1 MVPEQIIKCRGFLV
15 FANESLNSKNYY
27 TLSVDKFLSW
37 SLHVSMELDYQLET
51 VAGKVKHKC

>member
-1 MVPEQIIKCRGFLV
+1 M
-15 FANESLNSKNYY
+15 FANESLNSKNCSPSY
-27 TLSVDKFLSW
+27 TLSVDKFLSK